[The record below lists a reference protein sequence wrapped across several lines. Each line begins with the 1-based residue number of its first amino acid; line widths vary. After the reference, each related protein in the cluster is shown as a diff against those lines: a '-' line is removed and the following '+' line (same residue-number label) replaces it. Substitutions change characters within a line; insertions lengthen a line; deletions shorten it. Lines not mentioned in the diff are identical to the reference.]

1 MWSVPSSG
9 YRRYLPHQGW
19 RGSSLWCN
27 DCSCGP
33 LILSPASPPAFRGLE
48 FCGSHSFAAS
58 AWFRFF
64 LLQGRL
70 GTIEKNDYNA
80 DKKCPDL
87 CVTTV
92 CSTTENKPKSNCFN
106 ICRGIYLLH
115 RRYLH
120 ETDTTMGIS
129 HVRCD
134 LTRMTR
140 RQKHHNKPCYE
151 SLYQVS
157 VQAQKKIENNH

>member
-33 LILSPASPPAFRGLE
+33 LILSPASSPAFRGLE

-80 DKKCPDL
+80 DKNILIRVLRLYVQPLKTNPKVIALIFVEAYIC
-87 CVTTV
+87 CIGGT
-92 CSTTENKPKSNCFN
+92 ST
-106 ICRGIYLLH
+106 
-115 RRYLH
+115 
-120 ETDTTMGIS
+120 
-129 HVRCD
+129 
-134 LTRMTR
+134 
-140 RQKHHNKPCYE
+140 RQIR
-151 SLYQVS
+151 LWG
-157 VQAQKKIENNH
+157 